1 MRIRINAMPENRNLS
16 PGYLPSEK
24 VDRRPKPWT
33 QEKHLLS
40 VKESA
45 SAKRRTKSFVAVQDL
60 PYRFAEDAINLDSDQ
75 PRLFDHPWIS
85 VLDK

>member
-1 MRIRINAMPENRNLS
+1 MPENRNLS

-33 QEKHLLS
+33 QKKNLLS

-60 PYRFAEDAINLDSDQ
+60 PDRFAEDAINFDSDQ
-75 PRLFDHPWIS
+75 PRLFDYSWIS